1 MVGPADPPAAPAHRP
16 DTRSA
21 RMPSTS
27 PVFIVGAPRSGT
39 TLLQYM
45 LRAHPA
51 LSIPTGESHF
61 IVPLMR
67 DEARFG
73 DLRRRANVVGVLEA
87 MRRQRPEFT
96 DTDLHGLHFDPQ
108 ELADRFVAEGRQT
121 MRDLISGLFEA
132 NALGEGKPRWGD
144 KTPYY
149 VLHMPAL
156 HGWWPDAQF
165 IHVVR
170 DGRDVALSL
179 MGRRDDFYVYNTYFA
194 ARYWEQYVE
203 AGRRHGEALPARQ
216 YLELRYEDL
225 LQAPRET
232 LGLVCEFLG
241 LDFEDSV
248 LDYRRPAEG
257 GKTPLLQGPLQAA
270 NAGKWRQAMS
280 ARQVRLFEGAVG
292 GTLERF
298 GYELTTP
305 AGRPPLPVRAM
316 YRWHNGLVAR
326 YRQATARS

>member
-1 MVGPADPPAAPAHRP
+1 M
-16 DTRSA
+16 
-21 RMPSTS
+21 TS
-27 PVFIVGAPRSGT
+27 SRPVFIVGAPRSGT

-67 DEARFG
+67 DEARYG
-73 DLRRRANVVGVLEA
+73 DLRRRANVVAVLEA
-87 MRRQRPEFT
+87 MRRMRPEFT
-96 DTDLHGLHFDPQ
+96 DTDLHGLHFDAQ

-121 MRDLISGLFEA
+121 MRDLIAGLFET
-132 NALGEGKPRWGD
+132 NARGEGKRRWGD

-203 AGRRHGEALPARQ
+203 TGRRHGEALSARQ

-232 LGLVCEFLG
+232 LGAVCDFLG

-248 LDYRRPAEG
+248 LDYPRPAEG
-257 GKTPLLQGPLQAA
+257 GKTPLLKGPLQAT
-270 NAGKWRQAMS
+270 NAGKWRQTMS
-280 ARQVRLFEGAVG
+280 ARQVRLFERAAG

-298 GYELTTP
+298 GYSVSTP
-305 AGRPPLPVRAM
+305 AGGPALPVRAM
-316 YRWHNGLVAR
+316 YRWHNGLLERCRKAMAR
-326 YRQATARS
+326 D